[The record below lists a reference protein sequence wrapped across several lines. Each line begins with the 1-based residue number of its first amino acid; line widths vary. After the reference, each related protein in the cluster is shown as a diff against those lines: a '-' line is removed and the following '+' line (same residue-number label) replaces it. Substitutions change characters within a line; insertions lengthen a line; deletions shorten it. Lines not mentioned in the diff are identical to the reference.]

1 MRRFNLNLE
10 KISDLVKPLEVR
22 GGTNAVV
29 KGISSLGEAEDGD
42 LSFLANRK
50 YGREVTISKASV
62 IIVPDDFA
70 GEPGKDQAVL
80 LHPQP
85 SFALDKVCA
94 YLERRLSPSP
104 EPGIHST
111 ANVHPSA
118 EVPKDVHIGPMAV
131 VEEGVKLGSG
141 CVIGPQA
148 FIGHHAQVGEETE
161 LKARAMVM
169 DHSRIGRNCV
179 LHPGCVVGSD
189 GFGYETVEGEH
200 LRSPQIGIVAL
211 EDHVDIGSNTT
222 IDRARFSETRI
233 GAGTKIDNLVQI
245 AHNVRIGK
253 GCFLAAQVGI
263 AGSSTLG
270 DYVFLGGRAG
280 VSGHLKVGDHSRIGG
295 STIVYQNLPAKSFVY
310 GDPAMPYF
318 QAQKFNVLRARLPDL
333 FRRVAA
339 IEKNLTSDP

>member
-1 MRRFNLNLE
+1 MRRFDLNLE
-10 KISDLVKPLEVR
+10 KISDLVQPVEVR
-22 GGTNAVV
+22 GEINAVV
-29 KGISSLGEAEDGD
+29 RGISSLMEAEDGD

-50 YGREVTISKASV
+50 YGREVADSKASV

-70 GEPGKDQAVL
+70 GEPAKDQAIL

-85 SFALDKVCA
+85 SLALDKVCA
-94 YLERRLSPSP
+94 YLERWLSPFP
-104 EPGIHST
+104 EPGIHAT
-111 ANVHPSA
+111 AIVHASA
-118 EVPKDVHIGPMAV
+118 QVPEDVHIGPMAI
-131 VEEGVKLGSG
+131 VEEGAILGSG

-148 FIGHHAQVGEETE
+148 FIGRHVQVGEETE
-161 LKARAMVM
+161 LKTRAAVM
-169 DHSRIGRNCV
+169 DYCRIGRDCV
-179 LHPGCVVGSD
+179 LQPGCVVGSD
-189 GFGYETVEGEH
+189 GFGYETVDGEH
-200 LRSPQIGIVAL
+200 LRSPQIGIVFL

-253 GCFLAAQVGI
+253 GCFLASQVGI

-280 VSGHLKVGDHSRIGG
+280 VSGHLKVGDFSRIGG
-295 STIVYQNLPAKSFVY
+295 STVVYQNLPAKSFVY

-339 IEKNLTSDP
+339 IEKNLTSYP

>member
-1 MRRFNLNLE
+1 MRRFDLNLE
-10 KISDLVKPLEVR
+10 KISDLVKPVEVR
-22 GGTNAVV
+22 GETSAFVR
-29 KGISSLGEAEDGD
+29 GISSLMEAEDGD

-50 YGREVTISKASV
+50 YGREVADSKASV

-70 GEPGKDQAVL
+70 GEPAKDQVVL

-104 EPGIHST
+104 EPGIHAT
-111 ANVHPSA
+111 AIVHASA
-118 EVPKDVHIGPMAV
+118 QVPEDVHIGPMAI
-131 VEEGVKLGSG
+131 VEEGAILGSG

-148 FIGHHAQVGEETE
+148 FIGRHVQVGEETE
-161 LKARAMVM
+161 LKTRAAVM
-169 DHSRIGRNCV
+169 DYCRIGRDCA

-189 GFGYETVEGEH
+189 GFGYETVDGEH
-200 LRSPQIGIVAL
+200 LRSPQIGIVVL

-245 AHNVRIGK
+245 AHNVKIGK
-253 GCFLAAQVGI
+253 GCFLASQVGI

-280 VSGHLKVGDHSRIGG
+280 VSGHLKVGDFSRIGG
-295 STIVYQNLPAKSFVY
+295 STIVFQNLPAKSFVY

-318 QAQKFNVLRARLPDL
+318 QAQKFNVLRTRLPDL

-339 IEKNLTSDP
+339 IEKNLTSYP

>member
-1 MRRFNLNLE
+1 M
-10 KISDLVKPLEVR
+10 KPVEVR

-50 YGREVTISKASV
+50 YGREVATSKASV

-70 GEPGKDQAVL
+70 GEPGTDQAFF

-111 ANVHPSA
+111 AIVHPSA

-131 VEEGVKLGSG
+131 VEEGVKLGSR

-148 FIGHHAQVGEETE
+148 FIGHHAHLGEESE

-169 DHSRIGRNCV
+169 DHSRIGHNCV
-179 LHPGCVVGSD
+179 LHPGCGVGSD
-189 GFGYETVEGEH
+189 GFGYETVEREH
-200 LRSPQIGIVAL
+200 LRCPL
-211 EDHVDIGSNTT
+211 EDHVDIVSNTT

-233 GAGTKIDNLVQI
+233 GAGTKIDNQVQI

-318 QAQKFNVLRARLPDL
+318 QAQKFNVLRSRLPDL

-339 IEKNLTSDP
+339 IEKTLTSDP

>member
-1 MRRFNLNLE
+1 MCRFNLNLE
-10 KISDLVKPLEVR
+10 KISDLAIPLEVR

-29 KGISSLGEAEDGD
+29 TGISSLAEAGEGD

-50 YGREVTISKASV
+50 YGREAADSKASV

-70 GEPGKDQAVL
+70 GEPAKDQAFL

-104 EPGIHST
+104 EPGIHPT
-111 ANVHPSA
+111 AIVHLSA

-131 VEEGVKLGSG
+131 VEEGAKLGSG

-148 FIGHHAQVGEETE
+148 FIGHHAQVGEDTV
-161 LKARAMVM
+161 LKTRAAVM
-169 DHSRIGRNCV
+169 DRSQIGRNCV

-189 GFGYETVEGEH
+189 GFGYETVDGEH
-200 LRSPQIGIVAL
+200 LRSPQIGIAAL
-211 EDHVDIGSNTT
+211 EDHVDVGSNTT

-253 GCFLAAQVGI
+253 GCFLASQVGI
-263 AGSSTLG
+263 AGSSILG

-280 VSGHLKVGDHSRIGG
+280 VSGHLMVGDRSRVGG

-318 QAQKFNVLRARLPDL
+318 QAQKFNVLRVRLPDL

-339 IEKNLTSDP
+339 IEKTLTSDP